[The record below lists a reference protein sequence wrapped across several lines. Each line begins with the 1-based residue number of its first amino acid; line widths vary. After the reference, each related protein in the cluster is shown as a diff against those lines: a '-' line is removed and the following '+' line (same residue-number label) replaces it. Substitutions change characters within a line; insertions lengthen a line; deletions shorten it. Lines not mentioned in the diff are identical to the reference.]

1 MRSGRFDRKLV
12 FDKPN
17 VDERKELFKLY
28 LKGKILDDELYD
40 DAKLKILARQ
50 TAGLTGA
57 DIKTICN
64 QGGIIS
70 IRENLIILPIII

>member
-1 MRSGRFDRKLV
+1 MK
-12 FDKPN
+12 
-17 VDERKELFKLY
+17 EELFKLY
-28 LKGKILDDELYD
+28 LKGKILDDELND
-40 DAKLKILARQ
+40 DTKLKILARQ

-70 IRENLIILPIII
+70 IREKANNITIIILIKLLMKL